1 MTGSFTATMAGPAYS
16 RLQTDE
22 RRRQLLEA
30 GARVFTERSYD
41 DASMAEVARAAG
53 ISKGLLYHYFPSKR
67 DLFVATL
74 EAAAAE
80 LQEITQPDPDLPP
93 AEQLIAA
100 LDAYLGWIDEH
111 ADSYAK
117 LLESASGSDDVRS
130 YMAQVRASTV
140 ERMLGTLVTGGDPAA
155 VRTALHGFLW
165 FMDGACLDWLAHRD
179 LSREQLRDMLV
190 TTFAGAIGAAVQ
202 TGPAVELAF
211 P

>member
-1 MTGSFTATMAGPAYS
+1 MAGPAYS

-130 YMAQVRASTV
+130 YMAQVRSSTV

>member
-1 MTGSFTATMAGPAYS
+1 VAGPAYS
-16 RLQTDE
+16 RLDVDE

-80 LQEITQPDPDLPP
+80 LQEITEPDPSLPV
-93 AEQLIAA
+93 AEQLVSA

-111 ADSYAK
+111 SDSYAK
-117 LLESASGSDDVRS
+117 LMESASGSDDVRS
-130 YMAQVRASTV
+130 YMAQVRAGTV
-140 ERMLGTLVTGGDPAA
+140 ERMLDGVVKGGDPAA

-179 LSREQLRDMLV
+179 LTREQLRDMLV
-190 TTFAGAIGAAVQ
+190 TTFAGALGAAIQ
-202 TGPAVELAF
+202 AGPKVELAF

>member
-1 MTGSFTATMAGPAYS
+1 MAGPAYS
-16 RLQTDE
+16 RLDVDE

-80 LQEITQPDPDLPP
+80 LQQITEPDPSLPV
-93 AEQLIAA
+93 AEQLVSA
-100 LDAYLGWIDEH
+100 LDAYLAWIDEH
-111 ADSYAK
+111 SDSYAK
-117 LLESASGSDDVRS
+117 LMESASGSDDVRS
-130 YMAQVRASTV
+130 YMAQVRAGTV
-140 ERMLGTLVTGGDPAA
+140 ERMLQGVVKGGDPAA

-179 LSREQLRDMLV
+179 LTREQLRDMLV
-190 TTFAGAIGAAVQ
+190 TTFAGALGAAIQ
-202 TGPAVELAF
+202 AGPKVELAF

>member
-1 MTGSFTATMAGPAYS
+1 MPPVAGPAYS

-80 LQEITQPDPDLPP
+80 LREITQPDPESPIP
-93 AEQLIAA
+93 EQLVAV
-100 LDAYLGWIDEH
+100 LDAYLRWIEEH

-117 LLESASGSDDVRS
+117 LLESATGSDDVRS
-130 YMAQVRASTV
+130 YMAQMRASTV
-140 ERMLGTLVTGGDPAA
+140 ERMLEVLVKSGDPAA
-155 VRTALHGFLW
+155 VRTTLHGFLW
-165 FMDGACLDWLAHRD
+165 FIDGACLDWLANRD
-179 LSREQLRDMLV
+179 LTREQLRNLLAA
-190 TTFAGAIGAAVQ
+190 TFAGAVSAAAQ
-202 TGPAVELAF
+202 SGPRVELAY

>member
-1 MTGSFTATMAGPAYS
+1 VAGPAYS
-16 RLQTDE
+16 RLDVDE

-80 LQEITQPDPDLPP
+80 LQQITEPDPSLPV
-93 AEQLIAA
+93 AEQLVTA
-100 LDAYLGWIDEH
+100 LDAYLAWIDEH
-111 ADSYAK
+111 SDSYAK
-117 LLESASGSDDVRS
+117 LMESASGSDDVRS
-130 YMAQVRASTV
+130 YMAQVRAGTV
-140 ERMLGTLVTGGDPAA
+140 ERMLQGVVKGGDPAA

-179 LSREQLRDMLV
+179 LTRAQLRDMLV
-190 TTFAGAIGAAVQ
+190 TTFAGALGAAIQ
-202 TGPAVELAF
+202 AGPKVELAF

>member
-1 MTGSFTATMAGPAYS
+1 MATARPAYA

-30 GARVFTERSYD
+30 GAKVFTERSYD

-80 LQEITQPDPDLPP
+80 LRDLTEPDPSMPIP
-93 AEQLIAA
+93 QQAGAI
-100 LDAYLGWIDEH
+100 LDAYLGWIEDH

-117 LLESASGSDDVRS
+117 LLESATGSDDVRS
-130 YMAQVRASTV
+130 YMAQMRAGTV
-140 ERMLGTLVTGGDPAA
+140 ERILGALVKSGNPAA
-155 VRTALHGFLW
+155 IRTAVHGFLW
-165 FMDGACLDWLAHRD
+165 FIDGACLDWLASKE
-179 LSREQLRDMLV
+179 LTREQLRDMLV
-190 TTFAGAIGAAVQ
+190 TTFAGAVGAALQ
-202 TGPAVELAF
+202 SGPDVELAF

>member
-1 MTGSFTATMAGPAYS
+1 VAGPAYS
-16 RLQTDE
+16 RLGVDE

-80 LQEITQPDPDLPP
+80 LQEITEPDPSLPV
-93 AEQLIAA
+93 AEQLVSA
-100 LDAYLGWIDEH
+100 LDAYLAWIDEH
-111 ADSYAK
+111 SDSYAK
-117 LLESASGSDDVRS
+117 LMESASGSDDVRS
-130 YMAQVRASTV
+130 YMAQVRAGTV
-140 ERMLGTLVTGGDPAA
+140 ERMLEGVVKGGDPAA

-179 LSREQLRDMLV
+179 LTREQLRDMLV
-190 TTFAGAIGAAVQ
+190 TTFAGALGAAIQ
-202 TGPAVELAF
+202 AGPKVELAF

>member
-1 MTGSFTATMAGPAYS
+1 MAGPAYS
-16 RLQTDE
+16 RLDVDE

-80 LQEITQPDPDLPP
+80 LQQITEPDPSLPV
-93 AEQLIAA
+93 AEQLVSA
-100 LDAYLGWIDEH
+100 LDAYLAWIDEH
-111 ADSYAK
+111 SDSYEK
-117 LLESASGSDDVRS
+117 LMESASGSDDVRS
-130 YMAQVRASTV
+130 YMAQVRAGTV
-140 ERMLGTLVTGGDPAA
+140 ERMLQGVVKGGDPAA

-179 LSREQLRDMLV
+179 LTREQLRDMLV
-190 TTFAGAIGAAVQ
+190 TTFAGALGAAIQ
-202 TGPAVELAF
+202 AGPKVELAF

>member
-1 MTGSFTATMAGPAYS
+1 VTGPAYS
-16 RLQTDE
+16 RLGVDE

-30 GARVFTERSYD
+30 GERVFTERSYD

-74 EAAAAE
+74 EAAAADLRALTE
-80 LQEITQPDPDLPP
+80 PDPALPP
-93 AEQLIAA
+93 AEQLVKAV
-100 LDAYLGWIDEH
+100 DAYLGWIEDH

-117 LLESASGSDDVRS
+117 LLESQSGSDDVRS
-130 YMAQVRASTV
+130 YMAQMRADTV
-140 ERMLGTLVTGGDPAA
+140 ERLLGAVVRGGDPAA
-155 VRTALHGFLW
+155 VRTALHGWLW

-179 LSREQLRDMLV
+179 LSRGQLRDLLV
-190 TTFAGAIGAAVQ
+190 TAFAGALGAAARA
-202 TGPAVELAF
+202 GPPVELAF